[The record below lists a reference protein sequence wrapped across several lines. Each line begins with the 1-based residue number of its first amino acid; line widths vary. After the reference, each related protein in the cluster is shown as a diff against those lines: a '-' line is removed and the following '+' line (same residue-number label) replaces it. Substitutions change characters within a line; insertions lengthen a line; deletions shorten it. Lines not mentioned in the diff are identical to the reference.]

1 MEKTNFEDLFNK
13 IKNDES
19 LASELDIDELLSLV
33 EDGNYFENKTLND
46 IINTNIEVIKSL
58 DIPKEEINNYLSKL
72 AWYRYIDDLYQLNRG
87 RFIRWFD
94 KNNQLKNGAI
104 VSELLF
110 NNNGTSVLCKNANH
124 RYFQINFD
132 NNTIFQKLSNDEEL
146 LLMAYEFSKK

>member
-1 MEKTNFEDLFNK
+1 MEKTNLGDLFNK

-19 LASELDIDELLSLV
+19 LASDLDIDELLSLV

-58 DIPKEEINNYLSKL
+58 NIPKEEINNYLNKL
-72 AWYRYIDDLYQLNRG
+72 AGYRYIDDLYQLNRG